1 MGQRKPLLRE
11 RATVEVAS
19 VAEAVRQAELRLVLK
34 LLPHAEK
41 AVREAERSPAWAGS
55 PKLADAKQ
63 TLERMR
69 KLREQNG
76 RTERKQKGR
85 S

>member
-11 RATVEVAS
+11 QETVEIVS
-19 VAEAVRQAELRLVLK
+19 VAEAIRQAELGTVMK
-34 LLPHAEK
+34 LLPALDN
-41 AVREAERSPAWAGS
+41 AVRELERSPEWANS

-63 TLERMR
+63 MLERMR

>member
-11 RATVEVAS
+11 QENVEMVC
-19 VAEAVRQAELRLVLK
+19 VAEAMRQSELRLVLK

-41 AVREAERSPAWAGS
+41 AVREAERSPEWVNS

-63 TLERMR
+63 MLKRIRM
-69 KLREQNG
+69 LGEQNA
-76 RTERKQKGR
+76 TEPK
-85 S
+85 

>member
-11 RATVEVAS
+11 RKTVEMRS

-41 AVREAERSPAWAGS
+41 AVREAERSPAWADS

-63 TLERMR
+63 MLKRIRM
-69 KLREQNG
+69 LREQRDRIEPKTAG
-76 RTERKQKGR
+76 